1 MYNSKFLKANMKSLY
16 ILNESMSQN
25 NIIYSKAGFTW
36 HFKGDDILQQPFVL
50 GFFCQCV

>member
-16 ILNESMSQN
+16 ILNESMY

-50 GFFCQCV
+50 GFFSQCV